1 MCGVIKLEAA
11 NVKPGMVL
19 ARDVIT
25 EDGKVL
31 LTIGLR
37 LTDDHIARLNR
48 WRVATVEV
56 VRNDDR
62 QE

>member
-1 MCGVIKLEAA
+1 MCGITRLQAPD
-11 NVKPGMVL
+11 VKPGMVL

-48 WRVATVEV
+48 WQIATVDV

-62 QE
+62 QA